1 MANERTFLAWSRT
14 SISLLAFGFVIERF
28 EIFMKHLLQLQGDVA
43 HSATSTGMVR
53 LSILCF
59 VLAGITIVVSGWR
72 FLRVRRHIN
81 KGEAVFSVIPD
92 LLVIFSV
99 IVVIIMAIILSLPKL
114 VELGETIM

>member
-43 HSATSTGMVR
+43 HLATSTGMVR

-99 IVVIIMAIILSLPKL
+99 IVVIIMAIILSLPRL